1 MIDYLQFLFC
11 FSFYSIPTRN
21 STSILNDGNSSV
33 SFSDTFSLEPAH
45 AIAIFILFVSLLLLS
60 FIALILYI
68 RSSKQEKKRLQNLLE
83 EIKVRERTLNA
94 LFENSPVG
102 IVVSDSAGTI
112 LSHNKL
118 FLKFF
123 GWDETVGLSPRTFGD
138 IFAEDHL
145 KKFLLVFD
153 ELKKEGSKNLANE
166 MSILLHDGTVRW
178 YYHICSRFENEF
190 VEEDTFLHIF
200 SDITERK
207 DFESKLKREE
217 EQYRTYVELS
227 NDAIWCFE
235 ATEPIPISLPV
246 EEQMQLM
253 FEKGFLAE
261 CNMTFA
267 NFYGFE
273 NPLKARGVKLS
284 NIISAENPTK
294 IALLHSF
301 IENGY
306 KLDGFL
312 TTVQDT
318 QGNDIYLR
326 NTLFGIIEQDCLVRA
341 WGAFQNVTELVNLK
355 NKYQEVAKKYRDLIN
370 NINSV
375 VLHVNLDGRILFI
388 NEYGLKLFGY
398 EADELIGKNVV
409 GTIVPLQESSTG
421 RDLSKLMQEIFANV
435 EQNQYVENE
444 NIRKDGTRVWI
455 SWKNTPIYS
464 KDGNYYEVLSVG
476 IDITDRKKA
485 EIELQNTWDLIFAL
499 MDALPDAVCFKD
511 AEGRW
516 IYANKVMLKLF
527 NLEGKEF
534 KGKTDAELIY
544 FDESYR
550 SAFETCIE
558 SDRKTWEKKTTAHY
572 EETIAS
578 KDGRENIYDVVKVP
592 IFNSDG
598 TKRGLAVLGR
608 NVTIQKIALGA
619 LQESEERYRKLV
631 EGLPLPTLVLHNEDV
646 IFANRPAKNIFQ
658 KLNKSVDDYSIS
670 VKRYFTGDN
679 FDKLMEII
687 RNPNQRTEPSQIAI
701 DFEGEERQFNVSSVP
716 ILFGGK
722 DSFLL
727 VLNDITEQKR
737 YSEYLEKL
745 SKELQQQKI
754 ELEKINQELAEKN
767 RELKELNS
775 TKDKFFSIITHDL
788 KNPIYGV
795 KSLVSE
801 FNASFDVLNDVEKRE
816 FISAIFSSTSKL
828 ADLLE
833 SLLLWSRTQTRT
845 LPYNPTEVNIKYL
858 VEDTI
863 SFHYQNAKQKDIVIL
878 QRLEENATAYAD
890 VGCVTTILRNLISNA
905 IKFTGQGGVI
915 HISSETIEEDGA
927 KYEKIA
933 VADNGIGIPY
943 EVRDRLLR
951 LDFQHTSL
959 GTSGER
965 GTGLG
970 LIIIKELVELNGGKI
985 WFESEL
991 NKGSTFY
998 FTLPKKEDG
1007 Q

>member
-1 MIDYLQFLFC
+1 MINYLQFLFY
-11 FSFYSIPTRN
+11 FGFYSIPKKHLTL
-21 STSILNDGNSSV
+21 ILNNADSRV
-33 SFSDTFSLEPAH
+33 SLSDTFAVEHTH

-60 FIALILYI
+60 FITLSLYI
-68 RSSKQEKKRLQNLLE
+68 RSSRREKERLRALLE

-102 IVVSDSAGTI
+102 IVVSDSEGTI

-138 IFAEDHL
+138 IFTEDHL
-145 KKFLLVFD
+145 KKFLLVFE
-153 ELKKEGSKNLANE
+153 ELKKGGSKNLANE
-166 MSILLHDGTVRW
+166 MSILLPDGMVRW

-190 VEEDTFLHIF
+190 VEADTFLHIF

-235 ATEPIPISLPV
+235 STEPIPISLSV
-246 EEQMQLM
+246 EEQMRMM
-253 FEKGFLAE
+253 FEKGVLAE

-294 IALLHSF
+294 IALLHNF

-326 NTLFGIIEQDCLVRA
+326 NSLFGIIEQDCLVRA

-355 NKYQEVAKKYRDLIN
+355 NKYQEVAKRYRDLIN

-375 VLHVNLDGRILFI
+375 VLHINLDGRILFI
-388 NEYGLKLFGY
+388 NEYGLKFFGY

-409 GTIVPLQESSTG
+409 GTIVPPEESSTG
-421 RDLSKLMQEIFANV
+421 RNLQALMQEILTNV
-435 EQNQYVENE
+435 EQNEYVENE
-444 NIRKDGTRVWI
+444 NIKKDGTRVWM
-455 SWKNTPIYS
+455 SWKNTPIYN

-534 KGKTDAELIY
+534 KGKTDAELIAY
-544 FDESYR
+544 DEFYR

-558 SDRKTWEKKTTAHY
+558 SDRKTWEKKATSHY
-572 EETIAS
+572 EETVIS

-598 TKRGLAVLGR
+598 TRRGLAVLAR

-658 KLNKSVDDYSIS
+658 KLSKPVDSYSIS
-670 VKRYFTGDN
+670 VKRYFAGDN
-679 FDKLMEII
+679 FAKLMEII
-687 RNPNQRTEPSQIAI
+687 QNPNQRTEPSQITI
-701 DFEGEERQFNVSSVP
+701 ELEGEERQFNVSSVP

-727 VLNDITEQKR
+727 VLNDVTEQKR

-745 SKELQQQKI
+745 SKELQQQKV

-767 RELKELNS
+767 QELKELNS

-795 KSLVSE
+795 KSLVNE
-801 FNASFDVLNDVEKRE
+801 FNESFDVLNDAEKRE

-845 LPYNPTEVNIKYL
+845 LPYNPMEVDIKYL
-858 VEDTI
+858 VENTI

-878 QRLEENATAYAD
+878 QRVEENATAYAD

-905 IKFTGQGGVI
+905 IKFTEQGGVI
-915 HISSETIEEDGA
+915 HISSETIEEEGI

-933 VADNGIGIPY
+933 IADNGIGIPY
-943 EVRDRLLR
+943 EIQDKLLR

-970 LIIIKELVELNGGKI
+970 LIIIKELVELNGGRL
-985 WFESEL
+985 WFESEP

-998 FTLPKKEDG
+998 FTLPKKEK
-1007 Q
+1007 

>member
-1 MIDYLQFLFC
+1 MIDYLHILFC
-11 FSFYSIPTRN
+11 FSFYSIPKKN
-21 STSILNDGNSSV
+21 LTSIFNDANSEV
-33 SFSDTFSLEPAH
+33 VFSEAFSLEYTY
-45 AIAIFILFVSLLLLS
+45 AIAIFILFLSLLLLS
-60 FIALILYI
+60 LITLILYI
-68 RSSKQEKKRLQNLLE
+68 RSSRREKERLRDLLE

-102 IVVSDSAGTI
+102 IVISDLEGTI

-138 IFAEDHL
+138 IFTEDHL
-145 KKFLLVFD
+145 RKFLLIF
-153 ELKKEGSKNLANE
+153 EEIKKGGNISLTNE
-166 MSILLHDGTVRW
+166 MSVLLPDGTVRW
-178 YYHICSRFENEF
+178 YYYVCTRFESEF
-190 VEEDTFLHIF
+190 VGTDTFLHIF
-200 SDITERK
+200 GDITERK
-207 DFESKLKREE
+207 DFENKLKKEE
-217 EQYRTYVELS
+217 EKYRTYVELS

-235 ATEPIPISLPV
+235 STEPIPISLPV
-246 EEQMQLM
+246 EEQMQM
-253 FEKGFLAE
+253 IFAKGFLAE

-273 NPLKARGVKLS
+273 SPLTARGVKLS
-284 NIISAENPTK
+284 DIISAENPTK
-294 IALLHSF
+294 VALLHSF

-312 TTVQDT
+312 TTVQDV

-326 NTLFGIIEQDCLVRA
+326 NSLFGIIEQGCLVRA
-341 WGAFQNVTELVNLK
+341 WGAFQNVTELVSLK
-355 NKYQEVAKKYRDLIN
+355 NKYREVAKRYRDLIN

-375 VLHVNLDGRILFI
+375 VLHINLDGKILFI

-398 EADELIGKNVV
+398 ESDELIGRNVV
-409 GTIVPLQESSTG
+409 GTIVPLQESTTG
-421 RDLSKLMQEIFANV
+421 RDLQAFMQKIFTNV
-435 EQNQYVENE
+435 EQNEYVENE
-444 NIRKDGTRVWI
+444 SIKKDGTRIWI
-455 SWKNTPIYS
+455 SWKNTPIYNKS
-464 KDGNYYEVLSVG
+464 GSYSEILSVG

-516 IYANKVMLKLF
+516 VYANKVMLKLF
-527 NLEGKEF
+527 NLKDKEF
-534 KGKTDAELIY
+534 KGKTDAELIE
-544 FDESYR
+544 FDEFFR

-558 SDRKTWEKKTTAHY
+558 SDRKTWEKKSTSHY
-572 EETIAS
+572 EETIVS

-631 EGLPLPTLVLHNEDV
+631 EGLPLPTLVLHGEDV

-658 KLNKSVDDYSIS
+658 QLSKSMDEYSIS
-670 VKRYFTGDN
+670 VKRYFAGSN
-679 FDKLMEII
+679 FAKLMEIV
-687 RNPNQRTEPSQIAI
+687 RCGDQKTEPSEITIKLNA
-701 DFEGEERQFNVSSVP
+701 EERQFNVSSVP

-722 DSFLL
+722 DAFLL

-767 RELKELNS
+767 QELKELNS

-801 FNASFDVLNDVEKRE
+801 FNDSFDILTDAEKRE
-816 FISAIFSSTSKL
+816 FISALFSSTSKL

-845 LPYNPTEVNIKYL
+845 LPYNPTDIDIKYL
-858 VEDTI
+858 VENTV
-863 SFHYQNAKQKDIVIL
+863 SFHYQSAKLKDIVIL
-878 QRLEENATAYAD
+878 QRIEENTSVYAD
-890 VGCVTTILRNLISNA
+890 VGCVTTILRNLVSNA
-905 IKFTGQGGVI
+905 IKFTEQGGVI
-915 HISSETIEEDGA
+915 YISSETIEEGGI

-943 EVRDRLLR
+943 EIQDKLLR
-951 LDFQHTSL
+951 FDFQHTSL

-970 LIIIKELVELNGGKI
+970 LVIIRELVELNGGKI
-985 WFESEL
+985 WFESEP

-998 FTLPKKEDG
+998 FTLPKKG
-1007 Q
+1007 NG